1 LENSSSKVFE
11 YLTSPHLK
19 ETIQNNTTTSSN
31 LNSPFQVIP
40 QKSNIGL
47 LCNNPECFNE
57 RLRGKSIYCSKQC
70 CARKN
75 NCDYKKNRN
84 TNFNETLLNDRKE
97 LVKIINEGAS
107 KFNINL
113 FYYFFYLEKK

>member
-1 LENSSSKVFE
+1 MQEKHNGS
-11 YLTSPHLK
+11 
-19 ETIQNNTTTSSN
+19 
-31 LNSPFQVIP
+31 FQVIP

-57 RLRGKSIYCSKQC
+57 CLGVKSIYCSKKC
-70 CARKN
+70 YRRKN
-75 NCDYKKNRN
+75 HCSCKKTS

-97 LVKIINEGAS
+97 FVKLINEGAS
-107 KFNINL
+107 TFNVDL